1 MKYISVLCSIICL
14 VAFAKPEPD
23 RLNNGKLVPTE
34 STAYNDK
41 PKKHGTGKVA
51 KKKKQGKDKKHNK

>member
-1 MKYISVLCSIICL
+1 M
-14 VAFAKPEPD
+14 AFAKPEPD